1 MNKFSITSIH
11 NNKLSPWVT
20 LVTKGVVQGNSPEEF
35 YHSFRQADYVTV
47 MAVTKDGYI
56 PVVQQYRPA
65 LERYTLEFPGGILD
79 EGELPENTAE
89 RELIEET
96 GFVAPGGL
104 APLGCL
110 FPDTGRLEN
119 RLWCYF
125 APDVIKDNNAKWEPE
140 ETVVCS
146 LLSKN
151 EFIKAI
157 EHGEFRPALHIAIL
171 GLAIIKGYFCL

>member
-1 MNKFSITSIH
+1 MDKFAVTSIH
-11 NNKLSPWVT
+11 NNKLSTWVT
-20 LVTKGVVQGNSPEEF
+20 LVTKGVTHGRRPEEF

-56 PVVQQYRPA
+56 PVVKQYRPA

-79 EGELPENTAE
+79 EGELPEHTAE
-89 RELIEET
+89 RELFEET
-96 GFVAPGGL
+96 GFIAPTGL

-119 RLWCYF
+119 KLWCYF
-125 APDVIKDNNAKWEPE
+125 APDVFRDHNIKWSPE

-146 LLSKN
+146 LFSKN
-151 EFIKAI
+151 EFRKAI
-157 EHGEFRPALHIAIL
+157 EQGEFKPALHLAIV
-171 GLAIIKGYFCL
+171 GLAMIKGYFCL